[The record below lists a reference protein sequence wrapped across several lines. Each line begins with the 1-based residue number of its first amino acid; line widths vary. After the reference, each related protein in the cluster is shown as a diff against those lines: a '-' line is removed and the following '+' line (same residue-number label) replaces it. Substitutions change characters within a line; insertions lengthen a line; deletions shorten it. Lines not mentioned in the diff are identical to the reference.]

1 MPWFAN
7 GVELSNGEVNGKI
20 IDSISL
26 EEINTEPG
34 KSIVIGTFAFN
45 IKTLLELFGGVI
57 ELCNINID
65 ISDFDEFFSDPKIQD
80 LFNPQGGPLRF
91 INIDDP
97 KVIDDL
103 RQLYLRMGGGEVLGT
118 WQSRYNTR
126 RSPHGNISEIK
137 YIKMAAMKKMTRRK
151 RNKSKRKRN
160 KSKRKKKK
168 RKSKMR

>member
-34 KSIVIGTFAFN
+34 KSIVFGTFAFN

-57 ELCNINID
+57 ELYNINID

-91 INIDDP
+91 INIDDQ

-103 RQLYLRMGGGEVLGT
+103 RQLYLRMGGGEATLYA
-118 WQSRYNTR
+118 SRYNTR

-137 YIKMAAMKKMTRRK
+137 YEKMAAMKKMKKTKERK
-151 RNKSKRKRN
+151 KKKKKTKRK
-160 KSKRKKKK
+160 KKKKK